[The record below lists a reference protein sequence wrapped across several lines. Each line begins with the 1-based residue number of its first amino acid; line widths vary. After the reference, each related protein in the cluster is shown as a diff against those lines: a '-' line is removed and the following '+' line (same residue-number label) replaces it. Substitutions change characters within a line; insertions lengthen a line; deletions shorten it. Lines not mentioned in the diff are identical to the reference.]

1 MRIVT
6 NHLTRMATGY
16 VCVAGIDLDTGKH
29 VRPVLRGRIEQ
40 RFSGALGGPFD
51 IGSVV
56 DLGRVQYV
64 GEPPETEDHRFDL
77 HGIYSAGHLRG
88 DRFWD
93 VLDHATRSTFSEIFG
108 PQLRPKGRTF
118 AVDEGQGR
126 ASLGLLTPKATPRL
140 IEDRYGKLRL
150 EVQAND
156 FRGSFSLTDLRMYDR
171 NFAVD
176 PRAVAKVKQKLARRV
191 PVILGVGLTRPW
203 QKPGDSKAYHW
214 LQINNLHFA
223 DEPLWLSSSRSP
235 KPLDVAMP
243 FLDPAPVSA
252 PQLARV
258 AQPAAAQRP
267 HAAPRP
273 APVSRAKP
281 ATRFPEWLR
290 SVLRFRERSG
300 G

>member
-16 VCVAGIDLDTGKH
+16 VCVAGIDLDTGEH

-93 VLDHATRSTFSEIFG
+93 VLQHTARSTFGEIFG
-108 PQLRPKGRTF
+108 SQLRPNGRTL
-118 AVDEGQGR
+118 AVDEGYGQ
-126 ASLGLLTPKATPRL
+126 ASLGLLVPETPPRL
-140 IEDRYGKLRL
+140 IEDRYGGVRL
-150 EVQAND
+150 EAQAGD
-156 FRGSFSLTDLRMYDR
+156 FSGSFPITDLRMHDR
-171 NFAVD
+171 NFAID
-176 PRAVAKVKQKLARRV
+176 QRAVARIRQKLTRRV

-203 QKPGDSKAYHW
+203 QKPGDSKPYHW
-214 LQINNLHFA
+214 LQINNFHFA
-223 DEPLWLSSSRSP
+223 DEPLWLSSPGSP
-235 KPLDVAMP
+235 QPIDVAIP
-243 FLDPAPVSA
+243 FLDPAPATKPKRDEQPVVSQG
-252 PQLARV
+252 PHV
-258 AQPAAAQRP
+258 TPPQPA
-267 HAAPRP
+267 P
-273 APVSRAKP
+273 ASEAKP
-281 ATRFPEWLR
+281 SARFPEWLR